1 MAKKKR
7 KQNPLVNKIRA
18 TFSIEIG
25 LNRYLTEVSKETGY
39 SRTAI
44 IEELLRQNLYSLSEC
59 KKLNIN
65 LDYSPILRA
74 LDYRKEMILKDN

>member
-18 TFSIEIG
+18 TFSIEIE

-39 SRTAI
+39 TRTSI
-44 IEELLRQNLYSLSEC
+44 VEELLRQHLYTISDC
-59 KKLNIN
+59 HRLNID

-74 LDYRKEMILKDN
+74 LDYRKEMILKDK